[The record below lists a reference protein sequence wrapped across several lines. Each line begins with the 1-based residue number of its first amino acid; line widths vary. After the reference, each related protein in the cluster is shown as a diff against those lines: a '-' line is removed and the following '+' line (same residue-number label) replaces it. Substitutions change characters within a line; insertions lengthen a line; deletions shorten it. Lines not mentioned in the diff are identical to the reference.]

1 MITRDS
7 WRGEAAAVVVIISS
21 HYRRHSGVTATTQ
34 HLAPAPTAARSGE
47 KYAVTRTFL
56 ANHNKPGL
64 SLPCVH

>member
-7 WRGEAAAVVVIISS
+7 WRGEAAVVVIISS

-34 HLAPAPTAARSGE
+34 HLAPAPTARAGE